1 MTVSPRPTPADP
13 RDDLL
18 VGAAA
23 IGRFLG
29 ASQRRAFYL
38 LETRQVPSF
47 KIGRL
52 WHARRSTL
60 TKFFEEQER
69 ASGARARLPLTAIE
83 NERTT

>member
-13 RDDLL
+13 SDDLL
-18 VGAAA
+18 VGADE
-23 IGRFLG
+23 IGKFLG
-29 ASQRRAFYL
+29 ANTRRAFYL

-60 TKFFEEQER
+60 TKFFEEQEQQTLS
-69 ASGARARLPLTAIE
+69 AGAKSSVRE
-83 NERTT
+83 